1 MLKLIEK
8 VSFLQ
13 GLIAL
18 CVLWVVIIFMIES
31 GDSADVPDFKS
42 MESVPAK
49 KQAFFAYFGALAEE
63 ENRRVLSVRE
73 KIQSGAEQSSLEK
86 LAKTYRLEI
95 NDPASDQDLAALLSR
110 IDMVPNSLV
119 LAQAAIESA
128 WGTSRFATEG
138 YNYFGQWC
146 FSKGCGMVPSNRN
159 AGANHEVRTFDSPKE
174 SVQAYF
180 LNINSHPSYEV
191 VRKLRLDERNADK
204 AVHGCVL
211 AAGLGSYSERGQ
223 HYIDEIRQMI
233 RVNNLTPNGKGPCAA
248 APKVIDDAEGDAGA
262 DAGADTERDEVAEL
276 ADSEEGNEDAE
287 QDPSSASE
295 EAVVK

>member
-1 MLKLIEK
+1 MLKLIERM
-8 VSFLQ
+8 SFLQ
-13 GLIAL
+13 GLLAL
-18 CVLWVVIIFMIES
+18 CILWVVVIFLIELS
-31 GDSADVPDFKS
+31 DTADVPDFKS
-42 MESVPAK
+42 MESVPVK
-49 KQAFFAYFGALAEE
+49 KQAFFDYFGALAEE
-63 ENRRVLSVRE
+63 ENQRILSLRE
-73 KIQSGAEQSSLEK
+73 KIKSGADQSSLEK
-86 LAKTYRLEI
+86 LAKKYRLEI
-95 NDPASDQDLAALLSR
+95 SDPASAQDISALLSR
-110 IDMVPNSLV
+110 VDIVPSSLV

-146 FSKGCGMVPSNRN
+146 FSKGCGMVPSSRN
-159 AGANHEVRTFDSPKE
+159 EGANHEVRTFDSPKE

-180 LNINSHPSYEV
+180 LNINSHPSYDM
-191 VRKLRLDERNADK
+191 VRNLRLDARNADK
-204 AVHGCVL
+204 PVHGCVL

-233 RVNNLTPNGKGPCAA
+233 RVNNLTPNGTGPCAA
-248 APKVIDDAEGDAGA
+248 APKVIDDAGA
-262 DAGADTERDEVAEL
+262 DAGADTERDEVAVL